1 MSSDYYYTF
10 YLVISFKKIDYV
22 GHCSMIGA
30 KTGKVVGYNVRSK
43 FCKTCDK
50 LAKKG
55 RTPKKHDCRMN
66 WCGSAKAMEQDMA
79 VEMMK
84 TCKEKRSRGEDNH
97 CR

>member
-1 MSSDYYYTF
+1 
-10 YLVISFKKIDYV
+10 
-22 GHCSMIGA
+22 MIGA

-84 TCKEKRSRGEDNH
+84 TCTEKRSRGEDNH